1 MTFEMTFAFLCVV
14 IAMIMPII
22 LAGISKKESEIP
34 VNNNNPRDHINHLKK
49 RAKYAYG
56 AEQNCYESFPP
67 FAIAVVVAHLLGGTQ
82 LTINILAGLYV
93 FSRLMYIVFYLQG
106 KGLLR
111 SASFIVGLI
120 ATISLFF
127 VG

>member
-1 MTFEMTFAFLCVV
+1 MTFAYMCIV
-14 IAMIMPII
+14 IALILPII
-22 LAGISKKESEIP
+22 LAGIAKKGSELPI
-34 VNNNNPRDHINHLKK
+34 NNNDPRSHVRHLKE

-67 FAIAVVVAHLLGGTQ
+67 FAIAVLVAHITGTTQ
-82 LTINILAGLYV
+82 LTIDILAGLFV

-111 SASFIVGLI
+111 SASYMVGLV

-127 VG
+127 VS

>member
-1 MTFEMTFAFLCVV
+1 MCIV
-14 IAMIMPII
+14 IAIIMPII
-22 LAGISKKESEIP
+22 LASIAKKESEVP
-34 VNNNNPRDHINHLKK
+34 LNNNEPRDYIRHLKK

-67 FAIAVVVAHLLGGTQ
+67 FAIAVLVAHFMGGAQ
-82 LTINILAGLYV
+82 LTIDILAGLYI
-93 FSRLMYIVFYLQG
+93 FSRLMFVVFYIQRRG
-106 KGLLR
+106 TLR
-111 SASFIVGLI
+111 SVTWMVGLI

>member
-1 MTFEMTFAFLCVV
+1 MTFGYACIL
-14 IAMIMPII
+14 IAIIMPII
-22 LAGISKKESEIP
+22 LAGISKKGSE
-34 VNNNNPRDHINHLKK
+34 VAVDNNDPRNHIKHLKK
-49 RAKYAYG
+49 KAKYAYG

-67 FAIAVVVAHLLGGTQ
+67 FAIAVVVAHLMSGTQ
-82 LTINILAGLYV
+82 LTIDILAGLFV
-93 FSRLMYIVFYLQG
+93 FSRFMYIVFYLQE

-111 SASFIVGLI
+111 STSYMVGLI

>member
-1 MTFEMTFAFLCVV
+1 MTFAYACIV
-14 IAMIMPII
+14 IAIIMPII
-22 LAGISKKESEIP
+22 LAGISKKESEVT
-34 VNNNNPRDHINHLKK
+34 VNNNDPRDHIKHLKK

-67 FAIAVVVAHLLGGTQ
+67 FAIAVVVAHLMGGTQ
-82 LTINILAGLYV
+82 LTVDILAGLYI
-93 FSRLMYIVFYLQG
+93 FSRLMYIVFYIQG
-106 KGLLR
+106 KGMLR
-111 SASFIVGLI
+111 SVTYMVGLI

>member
-1 MTFEMTFAFLCVV
+1 MTFAYFCIV
-14 IAMIMPII
+14 IAIVMPII
-22 LAGISKKESEIP
+22 LAGIAKKGSETPI
-34 VNNNNPRDHINHLKK
+34 NNNDPRNHISHLKN

-67 FAIAVVVAHLLGGTQ
+67 FAIAVVVAHLIGGTQ
-82 LTINILAGLYV
+82 LTIDILAGLYIV
-93 FSRLMYIVFYLQG
+93 SRLLYIVFYLQG
-106 KGLLR
+106 KGTLR
-111 SASFIVGLI
+111 SVTFMVGFI

>member
-1 MTFEMTFAFLCVV
+1 MTFAYACIV
-14 IAMIMPII
+14 IAIIMPII
-22 LAGISKKESEIP
+22 LAGISKKESEVT
-34 VNNNNPRDHINHLKK
+34 VNNNDTRDHIKHLKK

-67 FAIAVVVAHLLGGTQ
+67 FAIAVVVAHLMGGTQ
-82 LTINILAGLYV
+82 LTVDILAGLYI
-93 FSRLMYIVFYLQG
+93 FSRLMYIVFYIQG
-106 KGLLR
+106 KGMLR
-111 SASFIVGLI
+111 SATYMVGLI